1 MPLRASLG
9 SLLVTWGGSAHMPL
23 AGRYPAKSRAN
34 LRPARTRGS
43 RCIRVGCPAWM
54 KGPFRLRCSY
64 EQRSWFGSNVG
75 GFMLQEFETCPV
87 WGAKLSDNELSA
99 LLVNGATART
109 CWKWPILRE
118 GPLSCSAIRPVP
130 APRFGSLAP
139 FPGAFLSVSDNQC
152 TFG

>member
-1 MPLRASLG
+1 
-9 SLLVTWGGSAHMPL
+9 
-23 AGRYPAKSRAN
+23 
-34 LRPARTRGS
+34 
-43 RCIRVGCPAWM
+43 
-54 KGPFRLRCSY
+54 
-64 EQRSWFGSNVG
+64 
-75 GFMLQEFETCPV
+75 MLQEFETCPV